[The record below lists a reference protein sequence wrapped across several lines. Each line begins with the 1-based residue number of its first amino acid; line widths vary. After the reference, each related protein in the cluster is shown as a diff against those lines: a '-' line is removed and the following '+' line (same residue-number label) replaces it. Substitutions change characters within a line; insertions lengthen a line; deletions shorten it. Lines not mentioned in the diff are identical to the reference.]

1 MHVLVAGIAA
11 STSLKAGKIK
21 SRGVLLGLQRK
32 LSCFC
37 FEFAQSEWHGHFHS
51 FPRGG
56 SGANTPVCTTVLTQ
70 TSFSYSTNENAERL
84 CKNPMG
90 S

>member
-1 MHVLVAGIAA
+1 MHVPVACIAA

-21 SRGVLLGLQRK
+21 SRGVHLGLQWK
-32 LSCFC
+32 LPCFC
-37 FEFAQSEWHGHFHS
+37 FEFVQSEWHGHFHS

-56 SGANTPVCTTVLTQ
+56 SGANIPVHTTVLTQ
-70 TSFSYSTNENAERL
+70 TSFSYSANENAKCLR
-84 CKNPMG
+84 KNPMG